1 MFALSQQE
9 VRIRKRRKV
18 TQMNQ
23 DQLLGIVRH
32 VLTTVAGMAV
42 AKGYLD
48 DSSATAI
55 VGGVIALL
63 GVVWSYKSKKA

>member
-1 MFALSQQE
+1 
-9 VRIRKRRKV
+9 
-18 TQMNQ
+18 MNQ
-23 DQLLGIVRH
+23 DQFLGVLRH
-32 VLTTVAGMAV
+32 ILTTVAGMAV

-55 VGGVIALL
+55 VGGVIAIL

>member
-1 MFALSQQE
+1 MSQEQF
-9 VRIRKRRKV
+9 
-18 TQMNQ
+18 
-23 DQLLGIVRH
+23 LGVLRH
-32 VLTTVAGMAV
+32 VLTTAAGMAV

-63 GVVWSYKSKKA
+63 GVVWSYKSKKS